1 MPPRIAAEIA
11 GPALRCA
18 VVALYSL
25 LTVGDAAIAQQPAKP
40 KIPAAASAPSAKPN
54 AADNRKCIG
63 VVSAI
68 GDTLFLRKVGITI
81 FGNEQNTAP
90 VDSWHID
97 DVVFGKISAY
107 LSKSWTVRRIN
118 YPRGAFASLDE
129 QHPIFYNY
137 DNDLQGI
144 VRRVTSST
152 KCDHYVVVVKGSSN
166 VGTSNQS
173 IYGLGILETTSIMGV
188 NDFVHALFTIKI
200 YDGQTFAILGQ
211 RGAYIEKW
219 SLLSDFT
226 GPGIGGPVRAVDR
239 SWWPQSDAAQST
251 MLRDA
256 IRSLVEQALD
266 VTMPEILR
274 VQ

>member
-1 MPPRIAAEIA
+1 MTSRIVAEIA
-11 GPALRCA
+11 GLTVRCA
-18 VVALYSL
+18 ATL
-25 LTVGDAAIAQQPAKP
+25 LFAAVIAGAAVAQQSAKP
-40 KIPAAASAPSAKPN
+40 KAPAASPKPN
-54 AADNRKCIG
+54 AADSGKCIG
-63 VVSAI
+63 VISTI

-81 FGNEQNTAP
+81 FGNERNTAP

-97 DVVFGKISAY
+97 DVVAGKISVF
-107 LSKSWTVRRIN
+107 LSKSWTVRRIS
-118 YPRGAFASLDE
+118 YPKGAFASLDE

-137 DNDLQGI
+137 NDDLQGI
-144 VRRVTSST
+144 VRRVASST
-152 KCDHYVVVVKGSSN
+152 RCDHYVVVVKGSSQ

-173 IYGLGILETTSIMGV
+173 VYGLGIVETTSIMGV

-200 YDGQTFAILGQ
+200 YDGQTFAILGE
-211 RGAYIEKW
+211 RGARIEKW

-226 GPGIGGPVRAVDR
+226 RPPIGGPVRAVDQ

-251 MLRDA
+251 KLRDA

-266 VTMPEILR
+266 ATMPEVLR

>member
-1 MPPRIAAEIA
+1 MSRT
-11 GPALRCA
+11 
-18 VVALYSL
+18 L
-25 LTVGDAAIAQQPAKP
+25 L
-40 KIPAAASAPSAKPN
+40 PSN
-54 AADNRKCIG
+54 
-63 VVSAI
+63 
-68 GDTLFLRKVGITI
+68 
-81 FGNEQNTAP
+81 
-90 VDSWHID
+90 SWHID

>member
-1 MPPRIAAEIA
+1 MTSRIAAEIGRLTA
-11 GPALRCA
+11 RCA
-18 VVALYSL
+18 ATFLF
-25 LTVGDAAIAQQPAKP
+25 AAVIAGAAVAQQPAKP
-40 KIPAAASAPSAKPN
+40 KAPAASSKPSA
-54 AADNRKCIG
+54 ADSGKCIG
-63 VVSAI
+63 VISTI

-97 DVVFGKISAY
+97 DVVFGKISTY

-118 YPRGAFASLDE
+118 YPRGAFASLDG
-129 QHPIFYNY
+129 QHPLFYNY
-137 DNDLQGI
+137 NDDLQGI
-144 VRRVTSST
+144 VRRVASST
-152 KCDHYVVVVKGSSN
+152 RCDHYVVVVKGSSQ
-166 VGTSNQS
+166 VGTSNKS
-173 IYGLGILETTSIMGV
+173 VYGLGIVETTSIMGV

-211 RGAYIEKW
+211 RGARIEKW
-219 SLLSDFT
+219 SLVSDFT
-226 GPGIGGPVRAVDR
+226 GPPIGGPVHAVDR

-251 MLRDA
+251 KLRDA

-266 VTMPEILR
+266 ATMPEILR